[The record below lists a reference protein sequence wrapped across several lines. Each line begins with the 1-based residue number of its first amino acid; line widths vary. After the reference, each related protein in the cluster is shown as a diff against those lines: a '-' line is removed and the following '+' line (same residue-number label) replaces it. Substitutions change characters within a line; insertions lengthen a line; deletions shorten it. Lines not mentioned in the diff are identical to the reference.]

1 MNLNTSILKYIED
14 VKSGSFT
21 VEEFITATLQRIKDV
36 DEDVHAYLS
45 LNNSAINDAK
55 LIDQKISSGGK
66 IGQCYGFP
74 ISIKDN
80 ICITG
85 TKTTCA
91 SKILENFV
99 APYTST
105 VVNRLQNEDAVITGK
120 TNLDEFAMGLTTEF
134 SAFGPTK
141 NPWNLDYVPGGS
153 SGGSAASV
161 AANECLAS
169 LGSDTGG
176 SVRNPASFCSV
187 VGLKPTYGLISRYG
201 LISYAN
207 SIEQIG
213 PMTKT
218 VKDSAFMLNIIAG
231 KDANDDTTIDNN
243 KVNYLENIEDGIEG
257 KKIGIIKEMT
267 TSEGLSSEVSTA
279 TKDAIGD
286 FESLGAW
293 CEEVTLPTIP
303 YTVAA
308 YYTITSTEAGSNLAR
323 YDNIRYGYELESEG
337 YEYNSYISK
346 SRTKFGPEV
355 TRRIILGGF
364 VPSAGHAGKYFL
376 KALKVKSK
384 LISEINKAFEKF
396 DYLIAPTAP
405 VQPFK
410 FGEKID
416 DPITLMLLDY
426 NTVTANLT
434 GKPAISVPYRVING
448 LPIGMQIMAN
458 SLEEKSLLQS
468 AYALESKTKT
478 PRGSIMTK
486 IGLEIHCQLTKLES
500 KLFCSCK
507 ANYREFEPNH
517 NICPV
522 CMGLP
527 GSLPRL
533 NQKAVESATSI
544 AMALS
549 CETPEKIAF
558 FRKNYFYPDLPKKLS
573 DYSTKCLWRHEYWR
587 RRICQC

>member
-1 MNLNTSILKYIED
+1 MNLNTSILKYIDD

-21 VEEFITATLQRIKDV
+21 VEEFISATLQRIKDIE
-36 DEDVHAYLS
+36 EDVHAYLS
-45 LNNSAINDAK
+45 LNDSTINDAR
-55 LIDQKISSGGK
+55 LIDKKIASGEK

-80 ICITG
+80 ICISG

-91 SKILENFV
+91 SKILENFI

-105 VVNRLQNEDAVITGK
+105 VVNRLQNEDVIITGK

-218 VKDSAFMLNIIAG
+218 VKDSAFLLNILAG
-231 KDANDDTTIDNN
+231 QDNNDDTTIDSNN
-243 KVNYLENIEDGIEG
+243 VNYLENIEDGIEG

-267 TSEGLSSEVSTA
+267 TEGLSSEVSTA
-279 TKDAIGD
+279 AKDAIGD
-286 FESLGAW
+286 FESLGAS
-293 CEEVTLPTIP
+293 CEDVTLPTIP

-384 LISEINKAFEKF
+384 LISEINNAFEKF

-405 VQPFK
+405 VQPFR

-416 DPITLMLLDY
+416 DPVTLMLLDY

-458 SLEEKSLLQS
+458 SLEEKSLLRS
-468 AYALESKTKT
+468 AYALESKT
-478 PRGSIMTK
+478 
-486 IGLEIHCQLTKLES
+486 
-500 KLFCSCK
+500 
-507 ANYREFEPNH
+507 N
-517 NICPV
+517 
-522 CMGLP
+522 LP
-527 GSLPRL
+527 EVPL
-533 NQKAVESATSI
+533 
-544 AMALS
+544 
-549 CETPEKIAF
+549 
-558 FRKNYFYPDLPKKLS
+558 
-573 DYSTKCLWRHEYWR
+573 
-587 RRICQC
+587 